1 MTSADK
7 TVRLTVAQA
16 VVMYLSRQYSV
27 ADGQRRRLIP
37 ATLGIFGHGNVA
49 GLGQAL
55 DQLSDAMPFIQGR
68 NEQALVHAA
77 TAFAKH
83 SRRRATLAVTSSIG
97 PGALNMVTGA
107 ALATVNRLPVLLL
120 PGDTYAT
127 RHQGPVLQQ
136 LQHPLEGDVT
146 VNDAFRPVC
155 RFFDRITRP
164 EQLLTALPAAM
175 RVLTDPVD
183 TGAVVLSLPQ
193 DIQSH
198 AYDWPAGFL
207 AERDWSIRR
216 PQPDGEEVAAVLA
229 LLAAAARPLII
240 AGGGVIYSGATAE
253 LERLAGSVGIPVL
266 ETFAGKGAVQQP
278 AWWQIGG
285 IGLEGT
291 PAANSLAREADLVLT
306 VGARLTDFAT
316 ASHSLFA
323 YPEVRFASINV
334 NPRDADRLGAT
345 GIIADARQAL
355 AALADG
361 AAQAGIR
368 APAAWQARAE
378 QVNGEWA
385 AARAAALDPDQAFDP
400 AQAGPDVV
408 ADTGAVLTQGQLI
421 GVLQEHART
430 GDVVIAAAGGPPG
443 DLLKV
448 WDATGGRH
456 CHLEF
461 GFSCMGYEIPAAI
474 GVRLADPD
482 PAARVVSLLGDG
494 TFLLAPTEL
503 VTAAQEGL
511 AVTLVVPDNHGYQ
524 VIHRLQMLRSG
535 REFGNEFRYR
545 SEPLQL
551 AAGETTKA
559 PRLEGDYLRLDLV
572 QDGGRARRPRLPRD
586 DRGRTAGRAGRH
598 ARSPRPGG
606 HRGAGHPARRPARRR
621 GRGGTSLQ
629 PRSPPR
635 RSPAACAPSTNP
647 TPRARGGTDEHQSAQ
662 AQPAQSR
669 RAGQRRPVR
678 HRDPRHIHRGRVA
691 TDRGSLRRRRGRLGA
706 ARPRA
711 RRRRR
716 RADPRRR
723 PGRRELRGAHRGPG
737 RIRRPHP
744 DGPGPG

>member
-1 MTSADK
+1 MTPQ

-16 VVMYLSRQYSV
+16 VVTYLSRQYSV

-55 DQLSDAMPFIQGR
+55 DQLSDEMPFIQGR

-83 SRRRATLAVTSSIG
+83 SLRHATLAVTSSIG

-136 LQHPLEGDVT
+136 LQHPLEADVT
-146 VNDAFRPVC
+146 VNDSFRPVC

-175 RVLTDPVD
+175 RVLTDPVE

-193 DIQSH
+193 DIQAH
-198 AYDWPAGFL
+198 AYDFPAAFF
-207 AERDWSIRR
+207 ADRDWVIRR
-216 PQPDGEEVAAVLA
+216 PQPDPAEIDAVLA
-229 LLAAAARPLII
+229 LLAAAAKPVII
-240 AGGGVIYSGATAE
+240 AGGGVIYSGATGE
-253 LERLAGSVGIPVL
+253 LERLAGSAGLPVL
-266 ETFAGKGAVQQP
+266 ETFAGKGAVQQR
-278 AWWQIGG
+278 AWWQLGG
-285 IGLEGT
+285 IGREGT
-291 PAANSLAREADLVLT
+291 PAANTLAREADLVLT
-306 VGARLTDFAT
+306 VGSRLTDFAT
-316 ASHSLFA
+316 ASHPLFA
-323 YPEVRFASINV
+323 NPAVRFASINV

-345 GIIADARQAL
+345 GVLADARLSL

-361 AAQAGIR
+361 AARMGIR
-368 APAAWQARAE
+368 TTAQWRDRAE
-378 QVNGEWA
+378 ELNDDWA
-385 AARAAALDPDQAFDP
+385 VTRAAALDPDQPFDP
-400 AQAGPDVV
+400 GLAGPDVV
-408 ADTGAVLTQGQLI
+408 TAPDAVLTQGQ
-421 GVLQEHART
+421 ARS

-474 GVRLADPD
+474 GVRLADPQ
-482 PAARVVSLLGDG
+482 PGARVISFLGDG

-511 AVTLVVPDNHGYQ
+511 AVTLIVPDNHGYQ

-545 SEPLQL
+545 PEPLQL
-551 AAGETTKA
+551 AAGGPAKA
-559 PRLEGDYLRLDLV
+559 PRLEGDHLRLDLV
-572 QDGGRARRPRLPRD
+572 QVATGLGALASRATTAAELRDVLTETRGHPGPVVIVVPVIPHADLPGAGVWWD
-586 DRGRTAGRAGRH
+586 VAPAEVSALETTAGLRAEYE
-598 ARSPRPGG
+598 
-606 HRGAGHPARRPARRR
+606 
-621 GRGGTSLQ
+621 
-629 PRSPPR
+629 
-635 RSPAACAPSTNP
+635 
-647 TPRARGGTDEHQSAQ
+647 TDIES
-662 AQPAQSR
+662 
-669 RAGQRRPVR
+669 QRWF
-678 HRDPRHIHRGRVA
+678 G
-691 TDRGSLRRRRGRLGA
+691 
-706 ARPRA
+706 
-711 RRRRR
+711 
-716 RADPRRR
+716 
-723 PGRRELRGAHRGPG
+723 
-737 RIRRPHP
+737 
-744 DGPGPG
+744 

>member
-183 TGAVVLSLPQ
+183 AGAVVLSLPQ

-198 AYDWPAGFL
+198 AYDFPAGFL
-207 AERDWSIRR
+207 AERDWAIRR

-253 LERLAGSVGIPVL
+253 LERLAGTVGIPVL
-266 ETFAGKGAVQQP
+266 ETFAGKGAVQQR

-323 YPEVRFASINV
+323 HPEVRFASINV

-408 ADTGAVLTQGQLI
+408 TSTGAVLTQGQVI

-474 GVRLADPD
+474 GVRLAEPVSPD

-572 QDGGRARRPRLPRD
+572 QVAAGLGARACRATTAAELRDALADTRGHPGPVVIVVPVIPHADLP
-586 DRGRTAGRAGRH
+586 
-598 ARSPRPGG
+598 
-606 HRGAGHPARRPARRR
+606 GAGVWWDVAPAEVSTAEV
-621 GRGGTSLQ
+621 TSGL
-629 PRSPPR
+629 
-635 RSPAACAPSTNP
+635 
-647 TPRARGGTDEHQSAQ
+647 RAEYESDSK
-662 AQPAQSR
+662 
-669 RAGQRRPVR
+669 GQRWY
-678 HRDPRHIHRGRVA
+678 G
-691 TDRGSLRRRRGRLGA
+691 
-706 ARPRA
+706 
-711 RRRRR
+711 
-716 RADPRRR
+716 
-723 PGRRELRGAHRGPG
+723 
-737 RIRRPHP
+737 
-744 DGPGPG
+744 

>member
-1 MTSADK
+1 MTTPK
-7 TVRLTVAQA
+7 TVRLTAAQA
-16 VVMYLSRQYSV
+16 VVTYLSRQYSV

-136 LQHPLEGDVT
+136 LQHPLEADAT

-175 RVLTDPVD
+175 RVLTDPAD
-183 TGAVVLSLPQ
+183 TGAVVISLPQ

-207 AERDWSIRR
+207 AERDWLIRR
-216 PQPDGEEVAAVLA
+216 PQPDPAEVDAVLA
-229 LLAAAARPLII
+229 MLAAAERPLII

-253 LERLAGSVGIPVL
+253 LERLAETTALPVL
-266 ETFAGKGAVQQP
+266 ETFAGKGAVQRRE
-278 AWWQIGG
+278 WWQIGG

-291 PAANSLAREADLVLT
+291 PAANTLAREADLVLT

-323 YPEVRFASINV
+323 NPAVRFASINV

-361 AAQAGIR
+361 AARAGIR
-368 APAAWQARAE
+368 APGLWRARAE
-378 QVNGEWA
+378 QLDGEWA
-385 AARAAALDPDQAFDP
+385 AVRAAALDPDRDFDP
-400 AQAGPDVV
+400 ASSVPSGGLGGVVPPGASRAPDVV
-408 ADTGAVLTQGQLI
+408 SSTGAVLTQGQVI
-421 GVLQEHART
+421 GVLQEQARA

-448 WDATGGRH
+448 WDATAGRH

-461 GFSCMGYEIPAAI
+461 GFSCMGYEIPAAL
-474 GVRLADPD
+474 GVRLAEADPGV
-482 PAARVVSLLGDG
+482 RVVSFLGDG

-503 VTAAQEGL
+503 VTAAAEGL
-511 AVTLVVPDNHGYQ
+511 AVTLVVPENQGYQ

-545 SEPLQL
+545 TEPLQL
-551 AAGETTKA
+551 ELAGAPAPEAPWGSAGKA
-559 PRLEGDYLRLDLV
+559 PRLEGDYLSLNLV
-572 QDGGRARRPRLPRD
+572 QIAAGLGARACRAVTAAELRAALSDTRGHPGPVVIVVPVVPHADLPGAGVWWD
-586 DRGRTAGRAGRH
+586 VAPAEVSALEVTAGLRAEYE
-598 ARSPRPGG
+598 AD
-606 HRGAGHPARRPARRR
+606 
-621 GRGGTSLQ
+621 L
-629 PRSPPR
+629 
-635 RSPAACAPSTNP
+635 AA
-647 TPRARGGTDEHQSAQ
+647 
-662 AQPAQSR
+662 
-669 RAGQRRPVR
+669 QRWF
-678 HRDPRHIHRGRVA
+678 G
-691 TDRGSLRRRRGRLGA
+691 
-706 ARPRA
+706 
-711 RRRRR
+711 
-716 RADPRRR
+716 
-723 PGRRELRGAHRGPG
+723 
-737 RIRRPHP
+737 
-744 DGPGPG
+744 